1 MDASPRGAGQSTI
14 VSEMIWAARLHGDA
28 VRDFLLG
35 CLGFSRLLLPRS
47 RER

>member
-14 VSEMIWAARLHGDA
+14 VSEMIWAARLRGDV
-28 VRDFLLG
+28 VREFLVG
-35 CLGFSRLLLPRS
+35 CLSFSRLLLPQS